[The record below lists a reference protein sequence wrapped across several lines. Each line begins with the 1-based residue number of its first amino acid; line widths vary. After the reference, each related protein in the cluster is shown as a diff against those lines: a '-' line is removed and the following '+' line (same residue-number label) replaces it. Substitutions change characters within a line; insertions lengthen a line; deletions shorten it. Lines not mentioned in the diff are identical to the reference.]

1 MSTLPSTNDID
12 LRSVDEALRRTGARL
27 VDRFPVLESVLLNA
41 RDKYARAFV
50 WATVQANRLAY
61 DAPID
66 PDRML
71 HVDPGQIEY
80 TAESSVAKFRL
91 AGTVVG
97 GDWDRTDTR
106 FEEYDVYRAYEQHFV
121 HGRPWEE
128 TEFFQR
134 IVEELRD
141 GRVRWEC
148 RTRAEFEARCE
159 RIDRLYHIIQ
169 THGYRTQDELLEADV
184 PDPIKQQ
191 HELKTERLKDE
202 IAVHIGRDGE
212 LLFHDGR
219 NRLSIVKL
227 LGLESVPV
235 RVLRRHEQ
243 WQFIRDAYVAGD
255 RSVED
260 YGDHPDVQMLE
271 FGSAR

>member
-1 MSTLPSTNDID
+1 MSTFPSTNEID
-12 LRSVDEALRRTGARL
+12 LRSTDMVLRQTGARL
-27 VDRFPVLESVLLNA
+27 VDRFPMLEAALLNA
-41 RDKYARAFV
+41 RDKYARVFV

-66 PDRML
+66 PYRML
-71 HVDPGQIEY
+71 HVDPDQIEY
-80 TAESSVAKFRL
+80 TAESHVAKFRN
-91 AGTVVG
+91 AGAVVG
-97 GDWDRTDTR
+97 GDWDRTDIR

-134 IVEELRD
+134 IVEEFRE
-141 GRVRWEC
+141 GEVRWGC
-148 RTRAEFEARCE
+148 QTRAGFEERCE
-159 RIDRLYHIIQ
+159 RIDHLYHSIRI
-169 THGYRTQDELLEADV
+169 HGYRTQDELLDADV
-184 PDPIKQQ
+184 PDPIKLQ

-202 IAVHIGRDGE
+202 IAVHIGRNGE
-212 LLFHDGR
+212 LLFEDGR

-227 LGLESVPV
+227 IGLESIPV
-235 RVLRRHEQ
+235 RVLRRHER
-243 WQFIRDAYVAGD
+243 WQSIRDAYVAGD

-260 YGDHPDVQMLE
+260 YGDHPDVEMLE

>member
-1 MSTLPSTNDID
+1 MSTFPSTIDID
-12 LRSVDEALRRTGARL
+12 LRSTDAILRETGARL
-27 VDRFPVLESVLLNA
+27 VDRFPMLESVLLNA
-41 RDKYARAFV
+41 RDKYARTFV
-50 WATVQANRLAY
+50 WATVQANRLVY

-80 TAESSVAKFRL
+80 TTESPVAKFRL

-141 GRVRWEC
+141 GGVRWGC

-159 RIDRLYHIIQ
+159 RIDRLYHAIR
-169 THGYRTQDELLEADV
+169 THGYRTQDELLDADV
-184 PDPIKQQ
+184 PDPIKEQ

-212 LLFHDGR
+212 LLFEDGR

-227 LGLESVPV
+227 LGLESIPV
-235 RVLRRHEQ
+235 RVLRRHER
-243 WQFIRDAYVAGD
+243 WQSIRDAYVAGD